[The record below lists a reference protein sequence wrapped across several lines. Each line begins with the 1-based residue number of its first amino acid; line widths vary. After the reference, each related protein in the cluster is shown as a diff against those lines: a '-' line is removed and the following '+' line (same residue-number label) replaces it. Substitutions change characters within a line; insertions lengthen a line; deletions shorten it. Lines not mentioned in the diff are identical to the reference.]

1 MRRNT
6 RLVVMAIVSPLLVAT
21 VTGVA
26 LAKSIQCKPN
36 TKCEGTRKA
45 DFLLGTPKPDR
56 IFGLGG
62 ADFLLGQGRGDK
74 LVGGKGADNLEG
86 GTGDQANDTLNGEK
100 GQDLYS
106 FRDNW
111 GQDVIVDEAIVDRD
125 PLTGNDMIIF
135 DAAGPMTVDLNS
147 DSGAEPEV
155 SDGTNTV
162 NWNGN
167 LVDGAY
173 VRTLTSDNI
182 TGNGR
187 ANFFDTFENGPGGN
201 DTVTGGEGGDLF
213 ENADESG
220 ADNLSGD
227 GGDDEIR
234 NFDLTGNDTVD
245 GGEGND
251 QLVSEGYDANEDNVV
266 DPDTEDGGDDTVNG
280 GEGDDTIDVQD
291 EVGGDTV
298 NCGGGTDTVAFDAGD
313 TINADCENQ

>member
-6 RLVVMAIVSPLLVAT
+6 RLVVMAIVSTLLVAT

-45 DFLLGTPKPDR
+45 DFLFGTPKPDR
-56 IFGLGG
+56 IFGLGC
-62 ADFLLGQGRGDK
+62 
-74 LVGGKGADNLEG
+74 
-86 GTGDQANDTLNGEK
+86 
-100 GQDLYS
+100 
-106 FRDNW
+106 
-111 GQDVIVDEAIVDRD
+111 
-125 PLTGNDMIIF
+125 
-135 DAAGPMTVDLNS
+135 
-147 DSGAEPEV
+147 
-155 SDGTNTV
+155 
-162 NWNGN
+162 
-167 LVDGAY
+167 
-173 VRTLTSDNI
+173 
-182 TGNGR
+182 
-187 ANFFDTFENGPGGN
+187 
-201 DTVTGGEGGDLF
+201 
-213 ENADESG
+213 